1 MTTDELQCV
10 DACKA
15 AKRLCNSAVASSS
28 ASVSDVLIT
37 SADICGVAER
47 VLTHEAGFGSRE
59 IAVLCSKLCRSAADH
74 VLKAAMPGEAKELVD
89 ALIEVWA
96 HLGIGVEQPLAV
108 AAEFLRC
115 LAEVPT

>member
-1 MTTDELQCV
+1 MTIDELQCV

-59 IAVLCSKLCRSAADH
+59 IAALCSKLCRSAADH
-74 VLKAAMPGEAKELVD
+74 LLKAAMPDETRELVD
-89 ALIEVWA
+89 ALIACADTCHVVA
-96 HLGIGVEQPLAV
+96 LGTHPA
-108 AAEFLRC
+108 
-115 LAEVPT
+115 TS